1 MAIWSGL
8 SGFLGGYNDSVAAE
22 RQARAQ
28 AQASE
33 KQLENQ
39 KTLAV
44 FKNNLIESGKNKRNI
59 LNSFAGI
66 VQSTSS
72 VRQKNQLMTQFLQ
85 LAEKF
90 VQVDYNPTAEDV
102 KMALGIVAPK
112 EQQGA
117 TTLGGDATFGS
128 SPTNQKR
135 QVVQPIQ

>member
-1 MAIWSGL
+1 MAIWSAL
-8 SGFLGGYNDSVAAE
+8 SGFIGGYNDSVAAE

-44 FKNNLIESGKNKRNI
+44 FKNNLAEAGKNKRNL

-102 KMALGIVAPK
+102 KMALGIVEPK

-117 TTLGGDATFGS
+117 TTLDGDATFGS

>member
-44 FKNNLIESGKNKRNI
+44 FKNNLAEAGKNKRNL

-66 VQSTSS
+66 VQSTTS

-85 LAEKF
+85 LAKKF

-102 KMALGIVAPK
+102 KMALGIVEPK

>member
-33 KQLENQ
+33 QQLENQ

-44 FKNNLIESGKNKRNI
+44 FKNNLAEAGKNKRNL

-66 VQSTSS
+66 VQSTTS

-85 LAEKF
+85 LAKKF

-102 KMALGIVAPK
+102 KMALGIVEPK

>member
-59 LNSFAGI
+59 
-66 VQSTSS
+66 
-72 VRQKNQLMTQFLQ
+72 
-85 LAEKF
+85 
-90 VQVDYNPTAEDV
+90 
-102 KMALGIVAPK
+102 
-112 EQQGA
+112 
-117 TTLGGDATFGS
+117 
-128 SPTNQKR
+128 
-135 QVVQPIQ
+135 